1 MTPSTL
7 ILSADELRHLT
18 GYKLAK
24 AQLRVLHEMGC
35 WMARLTP
42 FGVSCPRAHFEAVCK
57 GAVPGSEAPPA
68 PEVPGL
74 DLAALAA
81 ITQRQRSPQRVARTT
96 TDSRAR
102 T

>member
-1 MTPSTL
+1 MQPSTL

-18 GYKLAK
+18 GYKLARV
-24 AQLRVLHEMGC
+24 QLRVLHEMGC

-57 GAVPGSEAPPA
+57 GAVPGSEAPP
-68 PEVPGL
+68 PVERPQVRS
-74 DLAALAA
+74 LAMRQAA
-81 ITQRQRSPQRVARTT
+81 ASSQRVGSTT
-96 TDSRAR
+96 SASRAR